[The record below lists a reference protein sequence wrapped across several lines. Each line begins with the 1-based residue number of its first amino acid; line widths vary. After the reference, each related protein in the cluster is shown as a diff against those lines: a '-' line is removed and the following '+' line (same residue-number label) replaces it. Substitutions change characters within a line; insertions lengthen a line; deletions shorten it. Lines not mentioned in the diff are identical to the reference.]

1 MSRDIHIEVPVLRM
15 ELAGIK
21 YQVMTMLETR
31 HGEMQAA
38 IETGITLA
46 YQQLPPMVAERVRA
60 GILNAAAEATCAAM
74 KEYFGPGGRGYQRIM
89 ADIVEQIEGKMDGP
103 QVNPRDR
110 YIVGGEDAEWDGV
123 NMAFAGQGLPFL
135 TLEEALQK
143 PASEGLFIWRVSEGR
158 PWMKMYW
165 WNLGVWSVVP
175 RDQRDSHGNL
185 GGAVR
190 DFRGDAP
197 VLCAGRL
204 GSDTDY

>member
-103 QVNPRDR
+103 QVRPEPSYAITGEEGERASNQRVYASLGGAMSR
-110 YIVGGEDAEWDGV
+110 QGGEGD
-123 NMAFAGQGLPFL
+123 
-135 TLEEALQK
+135 
-143 PASEGLFIWRVSEGR
+143 FIWKVEEGK
-158 PWMKMYW
+158 PWMKMYAW
-165 WNLGVWSVVP
+165 KEGVWSVVP
-175 RDQRDSHGNL
+175 REQR
-185 GGAVR
+185 
-190 DFRGDAP
+190 
-197 VLCAGRL
+197 
-204 GSDTDY
+204 

>member
-1 MSRDIHIEVPVLRM
+1 MGRDIHIEVPVLRM

-89 ADIVEQIEGKMDGP
+89 ADIVEQIEGKEVGARVKKATYVIAGP
-103 QVNPRDR
+103 EPDFGPRDR
-110 YIVGGEDAEWDGV
+110 FFAYDDLEKALEQTGNERDA
-123 NMAFAGQGLPFL
+123 
-135 TLEEALQK
+135 
-143 PASEGLFIWRVSEGR
+143 FIWKVEEGK
-158 PWMKMYW
+158 PWMKMYRW
-165 WNLGVWSVVP
+165 DKNKSPVSVEDLGVWVIVP
-175 RDQRDSHGNL
+175 REQR
-185 GGAVR
+185 
-190 DFRGDAP
+190 
-197 VLCAGRL
+197 
-204 GSDTDY
+204 